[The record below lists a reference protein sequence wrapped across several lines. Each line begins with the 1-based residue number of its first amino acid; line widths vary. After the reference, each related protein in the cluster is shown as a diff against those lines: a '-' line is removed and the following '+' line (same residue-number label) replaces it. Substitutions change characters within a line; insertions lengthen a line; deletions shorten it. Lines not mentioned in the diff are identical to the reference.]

1 MEKFFSAEEITKEI
15 SFLIKDFFECGYKLC
30 GSKIEL
36 SFSNGQKFTL
46 NVTQ

>member
-1 MEKFFSAEEITKEI
+1 MGKIFSAEGITEEI